1 MRRRNHAAERVIEEF
16 LTRILTQV
24 LIQLRSDGL
33 TEKGFALA
41 NPVAGQIKCAN
52 EGDEVESDR
61 FWFGPYIRRQ
71 STLTF
76 HKITPGEGAGARF
89 EQLDLHSGSMLT
101 CPVDVSGAR
110 PGQLWCDATY
120 RVPRRAI

>member
-1 MRRRNHAAERVIEEF
+1 MKEAFRIGSQVGLLAWTLLFCFPTFAQGQTGDSGRR
-16 LTRILTQV
+16 
-24 LIQLRSDGL
+24 QLRV
-33 TEKGFALA
+33 ALY
-41 NPVAGQIKCAN
+41 
-52 EGDEVESDR
+52 
-61 FWFGPYIRRQ
+61 PYVPQ
-71 STLTF
+71 EAALLLKVLQDYTLTF